1 MHSTI
6 MYLDGHNL
14 SALFEGTDGL
24 ISFAED
30 SRKYIPDKGSII
42 YTVWDG
48 SDTFIYVGI
57 SGLQK
62 SEARRN
68 PQTRIVSHA
77 SGRRSGDQFCIY
89 VYDFFVVPEL
99 IKCGEFTPKKGE
111 LDALTKKYIR
121 ANLWYR
127 FLAFESVDSDQV
139 VRKLVKRVQAGACGS
154 KKPLFNYIQ
163 R

>member
-99 IKCGEFTPKKGE
+99 IKCGEFTP
-111 LDALTKKYIR
+111 
-121 ANLWYR
+121 
-127 FLAFESVDSDQV
+127 
-139 VRKLVKRVQAGACGS
+139 
-154 KKPLFNYIQ
+154 
-163 R
+163 